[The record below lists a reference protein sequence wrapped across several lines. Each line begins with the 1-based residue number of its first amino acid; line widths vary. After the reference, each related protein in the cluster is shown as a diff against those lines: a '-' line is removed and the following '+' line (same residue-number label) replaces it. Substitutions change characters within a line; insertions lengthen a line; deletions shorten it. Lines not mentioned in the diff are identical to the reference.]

1 MLLINKSYINPEEQD
16 DQENYGRDEA
26 HDIFLEI
33 SQKWLKKH
41 IKDIN
46 PDDDDVRDSLAA
58 LYKKLLDDVGVRRGA
73 LNIDLTSLNNA
84 KNQ

>member
-16 DQENYGRDEA
+16 NQENYGWGEV

-41 IKDIN
+41 IKESLKNKDIN
-46 PDDDDVRDSLAA
+46 
-58 LYKKLLDDVGVRRGA
+58 
-73 LNIDLTSLNNA
+73 LTI
-84 KNQ
+84 